1 MKALL
6 GWLGRTGV
14 LYLAL
19 CLAFAF
25 YILVWPRLASEFSS
39 ESLRQDTMSVADI
52 RDTIAQERSRLEA
65 DLRQREAGIRELGK
79 EQLDTRI
86 AAAREQRADLQREL
100 EEGGGLLD
108 TVRPSRLLA
117 AQRTRL
123 QIAALDA
130 ELAALTSAREA
141 KLSEIAVE
149 AADRQFDRYRRIPTD
164 NAVTVSYRLCREA
177 EGRLAEFE
185 RLNQV
190 EQQARDIFL
199 RERQQLEDRRDTRC
213 EAARTR
219 EARREAGISARERL
233 AEAQR
238 AYAAA
243 QDWTTAAL
251 GDTTEGMADTTLRD
265 VLVAAAWALL
275 GILLTPYLIRAFL
288 YYVVAPFAERRRAIR
303 IAVPGAE
310 IGAGSGNR
318 VAAAEQSRASVAI
331 TLTPG
336 EELLVRQ
343 GFLQSSPAGAELR
356 TRGMLDWKSPL
367 TSLASGMTF
376 LTRVRGPE
384 TTTVISADEDPFAEV
399 TAIDLPAGAAMVL
412 QPRALAAVVQ
422 PQARPLRIESSWR
435 IFNLNAW
442 LTQQLRFLVFHGPA
456 RLVVKGGRGV
466 RVEPVD
472 SGRRFGQDQLAGFS
486 ADLSYSV
493 ARNETLVPY
502 LLGREPLLRDR
513 VEGGSGVLVLE
524 EAPHAGRRKGVRA
537 GLEGMMD
544 AALKAF
550 GI

>member
-25 YILVWPRLASEFSS
+25 YILVWPRISSEFTS

-52 RDTIAQERSRLEA
+52 RTTIAQERRDLEA
-65 DLRQREAGIRELGK
+65 DLSRREEAIRALG
-79 EQLDTRI
+79 EDQLDARI
-86 AAAREQRADLQREL
+86 AEARQERADLQREL
-100 EEGGGLLD
+100 DEGGGLLD

-117 AQRTRL
+117 AQRTKL
-123 QIAALDA
+123 QIAALGA
-130 ELAALTSAREA
+130 EIDALTAAREA
-141 KLSEIAVE
+141 RVSQIAVDT
-149 AADRQFDRYRRIPTD
+149 ADRQLDRYRRIPTA
-164 NAVTVSYRLCREA
+164 NAIRVSYRLCREA
-177 EGRLAEFE
+177 EAQLAQFD

-199 RERQQLEDRRDTRC
+199 RERQRLEERRTARC
-213 EAARTR
+213 DAADERK
-219 EARREAGISARERL
+219 ARREAGIAARERL
-233 AEAQR
+233 AQARQTYAEAQE
-238 AYAAA
+238 
-243 QDWTTAAL
+243 WTTAPLA
-251 GDTTEGMADTTLRD
+251 DTTEGMADTTLRD

-288 YYVVAPFAERRRAIR
+288 YYIVAPFAERRRSIR
-303 IAVPGAE
+303 IAVPGA
-310 IGAGSGNR
+310 GSGAQ
-318 VAAAEQSRASVAI
+318 VAAADQSRASVPI
-331 TLTPG
+331 TLKAG

-367 TSLASGMTF
+367 TSMASGMTF
-376 LTRVRGPE
+376 LTRVRGAE

-422 PQARPLRIESSWR
+422 PQDRPLRIESTWR

-442 LTQQLRFLVFHGPA
+442 LTQQLRFLMFHGPA

-486 ADLSYSV
+486 AELSYSV
-493 ARNETLVPY
+493 ARNETFVPY

-544 AALKAF
+544 AGLKAF

>member
-25 YILVWPRLASEFSS
+25 YILVWPRVASEFTS

-52 RDTIAQERSRLEA
+52 RTTIAQERRDLEA
-65 DLRQREAGIRELGK
+65 DLSRREEAIRTLGMD
-79 EQLDTRI
+79 QLDARI
-86 AAAREQRADLQREL
+86 AEVRQQRADLQREL
-100 EEGGGLLD
+100 DEGGGLLD

-117 AQRTRL
+117 AQRTKL
-123 QIAALDA
+123 QIAALGA
-130 ELAALTSAREA
+130 EIDALTAAREA
-141 KLSEIAVE
+141 RVSQIAVD
-149 AADRQFDRYRRIPTD
+149 AADRQLDRYRRIPTA
-164 NAVTVSYRLCREA
+164 NAIRVSYRLCREA
-177 EGRLAEFE
+177 EAQLAQFDQ
-185 RLNQV
+185 LNQV

-199 RERQQLEDRRDTRC
+199 RERQRLEERRTTRC
-213 EAARTR
+213 QATDERK
-219 EARREAGISARERL
+219 ARREAGIAARERL
-233 AEAQR
+233 AQARQAYAEAQE
-238 AYAAA
+238 
-243 QDWTTAAL
+243 WTTAPLA
-251 GDTTEGMADTTLRD
+251 DTTIGMADTTLRD

-288 YYVVAPFAERRRAIR
+288 YYIVAPFAERRRSIR
-303 IAVPGAE
+303 IAVPGA
-310 IGAGSGNR
+310 GSGAQ
-318 VAAAEQSRASVAI
+318 VAAADQSRASVPI
-331 TLTPG
+331 TLKAG

-343 GFLQSSPAGAELR
+343 GFLQSSPAGAQLR
-356 TRGMLDWKSPL
+356 TRGMLDWRSPL
-367 TSLASGMTF
+367 TSMASGMTF
-376 LTRVRGPE
+376 LTRVRGAE

-422 PQARPLRIESSWR
+422 PQDRPLRIESTWR

-486 ADLSYSV
+486 AELSYSV
-493 ARNETLVPY
+493 ARNETFVPY

-524 EAPHAGRRKGVRA
+524 EAPHAGRRKGLRA
-537 GLEGMMD
+537 GLEGMTD
-544 AALKAF
+544 AFLKAF

>member
-25 YILVWPRLASEFSS
+25 YILVWPRVASEFTS

-52 RDTIAQERSRLEA
+52 RTTIAQERRDLEA
-65 DLRQREAGIRELGK
+65 DLRLREEAIRALRK
-79 EQLDTRI
+79 DQLDARI
-86 AAAREQRADLQREL
+86 AEARQERADLQREL
-100 EEGGGLLD
+100 DEGGGLLD

-123 QIAALDA
+123 QIAALGA
-130 ELAALTSAREA
+130 EIDALTAAREA
-141 KLSEIAVE
+141 RVSQIAVD
-149 AADRQFDRYRRIPTD
+149 AADRQLDRYRRIPTA
-164 NAVTVSYRLCREA
+164 NAIRVSYRLCREA
-177 EGRLAEFE
+177 EAQLAQFD
-185 RLNQV
+185 RLNEV

-199 RERQQLEDRRDTRC
+199 RERERLEERRTARC
-213 EAARTR
+213 DAADERK
-219 EARREAGISARERL
+219 ARREAGIAARERL
-233 AEAQR
+233 AQARQTYAEAQE
-238 AYAAA
+238 
-243 QDWTTAAL
+243 WTTAPLA
-251 GDTTEGMADTTLRD
+251 DTTEGMADTTLRD

-288 YYVVAPFAERRRAIR
+288 YYIVAPFAERRRSIR
-303 IAVPGAE
+303 IAVPGA
-310 IGAGSGNR
+310 GSGAQ
-318 VAAAEQSRASVAI
+318 VAAADQSRASVPI
-331 TLTPG
+331 TLKAG

-343 GFLQSSPAGAELR
+343 GFLQSSPAGAQLR

-367 TSLASGMTF
+367 TSMASGMTF
-376 LTRVRGPE
+376 LTRVRGAE

-399 TAIDLPAGAAMVL
+399 TAIELPEGAAMVL

-422 PQARPLRIESSWR
+422 PQDRPLSIESTWR

-486 ADLSYSV
+486 AELSYSV
-493 ARNETLVPY
+493 ARNETFVPY

-544 AALKAF
+544 AGLKAF